1 MTGLLLAAVV
11 VACGT
16 VPALAVGGLS
26 PSTPFLIP
34 LATALIAGTG
44 AIGEF
49 LAPGSFAVW
58 FVAAALVLNGA
69 AVAVLMGG
77 RRGRRRS
84 RRGWSGW
91 DWLQLVVIT
100 AAVSWP
106 LMVLTAPIIGYDTQA
121 IWLLHAAMVYA
132 GHPTLVRD
140 LTNHLYFLTN
150 PDYPPLA
157 PASMAVG
164 YLVGGGVDQHVAVV
178 VVAALNASATGL
190 TATGILRLVPE
201 GLSPWRRAASLA
213 TAAALCD
220 AVFGVGGQYAL
231 NGYADVLWTTAAA
244 SAAVFGVLLPVSR
257 RNLGIAAFCLAVAA
271 ITKNEGMV
279 MPLAIGLLM
288 AWRVWNPVR
297 GGRQAVR
304 ALLVA
309 GGPFLPAAVW
319 ALAVRA
325 RHIND
330 AFFASGSHE
339 TASYRLGVTIP
350 AVWDHIYLLP
360 VAAAVAVTGWLVLGP
375 ERRSLGAGPSRHL
388 WIVFAWALF
397 TLVGVYTFGSLS
409 IHWWLSHSVGR
420 TTMFMNVVMLIDM
433 VAWSL
438 AWLARGMSVPAG
450 GHFAGRRD
458 ARAQR
463 PSRSRPAAVMS
474 SPAAVASAT
483 QSPQFHAAGS

>member
-1 MTGLLLAAVV
+1 MTGLLLAVVV

-49 LAPGSFAVW
+49 LAPGSFVVW
-58 FVAAALVLNGA
+58 FVGAAVVLNGA
-69 AVAVLMGG
+69 AVAVLRGG
-77 RRGRRRS
+77 SRDRRRR

-121 IWLLHAAMVYA
+121 IWLLHAAMIYA
-132 GHPTLVRD
+132 GHPVLVRD
-140 LTNHLYFLTN
+140 LTNHLYFLAN

-164 YLVGGGVDQHVAVV
+164 YVVGGGVDQHLAVV

-201 GLSPWRRAASLA
+201 RLSPWRRAASLVA
-213 TAAALCD
+213 AAALCD
-220 AVFGVGGQYAL
+220 AIFGVGGQYAL
-231 NGYADVLWTTAAA
+231 NGYADVLWSTAAA

-288 AWRVWNPVR
+288 AWRVWRPMG
-297 GGRQAVR
+297 GGRQALR
-304 ALLVA
+304 ALLLA

-319 ALAVRA
+319 ALVVRA
-325 RHIND
+325 RHIKD

-339 TASYRLGVTIP
+339 AASYRLGVTIP
-350 AVWDHIYLLP
+350 AVWDQVYLLP
-360 VAAAVAVTGWLVLGP
+360 VAAAVALTGWWVLGS
-375 ERRSLGAGPSRHL
+375 ERRSLGAGPSGHL
-388 WIVFAWALF
+388 WIVLAWALL

-409 IHWWLSHSVGR
+409 IHWWLSHSVSR

-438 AWLARGMSVPAG
+438 VWLARGTPGPSG
-450 GHFAGRRD
+450 RHFAKRRD
-458 ARAQR
+458 TRDQR
-463 PSRSRPAAVMS
+463 PSLSRPTAATS
-474 SPAAVASAT
+474 SPTAVTSAT
-483 QSPQFHAAGS
+483 QSPHFHAAGS